1 MKTIHKAVLA
11 IVAFGIAGNLIAQ
24 SSIND
29 TPGEQGGRYRLIPIN
44 MGTYTIPYV
53 IDSQTG
59 RIWRQAPDQ
68 EHQSLVFVSCDYMNV
83 EGELSKVP
91 NETATGVHFKNT
103 KAQVQTDLQRATK
116 EAAIWQTLLEQ
127 AKSGRAIKPLD
138 GWNRQTGEPVY
149 GAEVQPSDKLKESLQ
164 LNIKACQEA
173 IDQNTLLLKQFETKT
188 P

>member
-1 MKTIHKAVLA
+1 MKTINKAALA

-24 SSIND
+24 SSINE
-29 TPGEQGGRYRLIPIN
+29 TPGEQGGRYKLIPIIN
-44 MGTYTIPYV
+44 GTYTTPYV

-59 RIWRQAPDQ
+59 RIWREVLDQ
-68 EHQSLVFVSCDYMNV
+68 EHQSVVFVSCNYMNL

-91 NETATGVHFKNT
+91 NETARDIHFKNT
-103 KAQVQTDLQRATK
+103 KAQVKTDLQTATK

-149 GAEVQPSDKLKESLQ
+149 GAEVQPSDKLIKSLQ
-164 LNIKACQEA
+164 LNIIECQEA
-173 IDQNTLLLKQFETKT
+173 IDKNTLLLKQFEPKT